1 MSVVHYAAHPL
12 PVTLTN
18 TPCRFC
24 QPIPVPSA
32 TQNSILVQSI
42 ISINALLSVIGYAHN
57 NIEEDFVQPMHKE
70 FLTILHAN
78 EGEEKK
84 FTGKQLTF
92 IEDVSSVITGI
103 DIILTDRLLDDVTV
117 ASPKM
122 KEIWFAL
129 AWVNMNLQTML
140 SAVDV
145 RLSMLWMLREVIPAP
160 SPAKKSFQALD
171 ALSTGERYTALN
183 AALIASI
190 TDDEDGA
197 GLSDTDTDV
206 PDLE

>member
-1 MSVVHYAAHPL
+1 MSAVHYAAHPL

-32 TQNSILVQSI
+32 TQNSVLVQSI
-42 ISINALLSVIGYAHN
+42 ISINASLSVIGYADN
-57 NIEEDFVQPMHKE
+57 NIEEDFVRPMHKE
-70 FLTILHAN
+70 FLAILHAN

-129 AWVNMNLQTML
+129 ARVNMNLQTML
-140 SAVDV
+140 SAVEV
-145 RLSMLWMLREVIPAP
+145 RLSMLSMLKDIIPHP
-160 SPAKKSFQALD
+160 RPAQKSFQAID
-171 ALSTGERYTALN
+171 ALSTGERYTTLDAD
-183 AALIASI
+183 LIDSI
-190 TDDEDGA
+190 TDDEA
-197 GLSDTDTDV
+197 GSGWSDTDV
-206 PDLE
+206 PELE

>member
-1 MSVVHYAAHPL
+1 MWCATKPDITCDTDG
-12 PVTLTN
+12 TL
-18 TPCRFC
+18 CRFC

-32 TQNSILVQSI
+32 TKNSILVKAIMSL
-42 ISINALLSVIGYAHN
+42 NASLFVLGYPDN
-57 NIEEDFVQPMHKE
+57 KIEEVFVQP
-70 FLTILHAN
+70 LHEELLRVLHTS

-84 FTGKQLTF
+84 FVNKYLTL
-92 IEDVSSVITGI
+92 ITDISSCIAGI
-103 DIILTDRLLDDVTV
+103 DLILSDMLLDDVTV

-129 AWVNMNLQTML
+129 ARVNMNLQTML

-145 RLSMLWMLREVIPAP
+145 RLSMLSMLREVIPAP
-160 SPAKKSFQALD
+160 GPAKKSFQALD
-171 ALSTGERYTALN
+171 ALSTGERYTALD

-197 GLSDTDTDV
+197 GWSDTDTDV

>member
-1 MSVVHYAAHPL
+1 MWCATKPDITCDTDG
-12 PVTLTN
+12 TL
-18 TPCRFC
+18 CRFC

-32 TQNSILVQSI
+32 TKNSILVKAIMSL
-42 ISINALLSVIGYAHN
+42 NASLFVLGYPDN
-57 NIEEDFVQPMHKE
+57 KIEEVFVRP
-70 FLTILHAN
+70 LHEELLRVLHTS

-84 FTGKQLTF
+84 FVNKYLTL
-92 IEDVSSVITGI
+92 ITDISSCIAGI
-103 DIILTDRLLDDVTV
+103 DLILSDMLLDDVTV

-129 AWVNMNLQTML
+129 ARVNMNLQTML

-145 RLSMLWMLREVIPAP
+145 RLSMLSMLREVIPAP
-160 SPAKKSFQALD
+160 GPAKKSFQALD
-171 ALSTGERYTALN
+171 ALSTGERYTALY

-197 GLSDTDTDV
+197 GWSDTDTDV

>member
-1 MSVVHYAAHPL
+1 MWCATKPDITCDTDG
-12 PVTLTN
+12 TL
-18 TPCRFC
+18 CRFC

-32 TQNSILVQSI
+32 TKNSILVKAIMSL
-42 ISINALLSVIGYAHN
+42 NASLFVLGYPDN
-57 NIEEDFVQPMHKE
+57 KIEEVFVRP
-70 FLTILHAN
+70 LHEELLRVLHTS

-84 FTGKQLTF
+84 FVNKYLTL
-92 IEDVSSVITGI
+92 ITDISSCIAGI
-103 DIILTDRLLDDVTV
+103 DLILSDMLLDDVTV

-129 AWVNMNLQTML
+129 ARVNMNLQTML

-145 RLSMLWMLREVIPAP
+145 RLSMLSMLREVIPAP
-160 SPAKKSFQALD
+160 GPAKKSFQALD
-171 ALSTGERYTALN
+171 ALSTGERYTALD

-197 GLSDTDTDV
+197 GWSDTDTDV

>member
-1 MSVVHYAAHPL
+1 MSL
-12 PVTLTN
+12 
-18 TPCRFC
+18 
-24 QPIPVPSA
+24 
-32 TQNSILVQSI
+32 
-42 ISINALLSVIGYAHN
+42 NASLFVLGYPDN
-57 NIEEDFVQPMHKE
+57 KIEEVFVRP
-70 FLTILHAN
+70 LHEELLRVLHTS

-84 FTGKQLTF
+84 FVNKYLTL
-92 IEDVSSVITGI
+92 ITDISSCIAGI
-103 DIILTDRLLDDVTV
+103 DLILSDMLLEDVTV

-129 AWVNMNLQTML
+129 ARVNMNLQTML

-145 RLSMLWMLREVIPAP
+145 RLSMLSMLREVIPAP
-160 SPAKKSFQALD
+160 GPAKKSFQALD
-171 ALSTGERYTALN
+171 ALSTGERYTALD

-197 GLSDTDTDV
+197 GWSDTDTDV

>member
-1 MSVVHYAAHPL
+1 MSAVHYAAHPL

-32 TQNSILVQSI
+32 TQNIVLVQSI
-42 ISINALLSVIGYAHN
+42 ISINASLSVIGYADN
-57 NIEEDFVQPMHKE
+57 NIEEDFVRPMHKE
-70 FLTILHAN
+70 FLAILHAN

-117 ASPKM
+117 SQ
-122 KEIWFAL
+122 E
-129 AWVNMNLQTML
+129 
-140 SAVDV
+140 SA
-145 RLSMLWMLREVIPAP
+145 A
-160 SPAKKSFQALD
+160 
-171 ALSTGERYTALN
+171 ALSLSLKAIYDSSVPLDDHLRAKGFATALLSILQHAMQIELLKVHLPVEDAEN
-183 AALIASI
+183 MQRVLGAIAAS
-190 TDDEDGA
+190 
-197 GLSDTDTDV
+197 
-206 PDLE
+206 

>member
-1 MSVVHYAAHPL
+1 MWCATKPDITCDTDG
-12 PVTLTN
+12 TL
-18 TPCRFC
+18 CRFC

-32 TQNSILVQSI
+32 TKNSILVKAIMSL
-42 ISINALLSVIGYAHN
+42 NASLFVLGYPDN
-57 NIEEDFVQPMHKE
+57 KIEEVFVRP
-70 FLTILHAN
+70 LHEELLRVLHTS

-84 FTGKQLTF
+84 FVNKYLTL
-92 IEDVSSVITGI
+92 ITDISSCIAGI
-103 DIILTDRLLDDVTV
+103 DLILSDMLLDDVTV

-129 AWVNMNLQTML
+129 ARVNMNLQTML

-145 RLSMLWMLREVIPAP
+145 RLSMLSMLREVIPAP
-160 SPAKKSFQALD
+160 GPAKKSFQALD
-171 ALSTGERYTALN
+171 ALSTGERYTALD

-190 TDDEDGA
+190 TDNEDGA
-197 GLSDTDTDV
+197 GWSDTDTDV